1 MLVEVWCDKFESNGK
16 TREPIRFHAGL
27 NTVLGDDNGSNS
39 IGKSTFLMILD
50 FIFGG
55 KDYIKKCTDVQTEV
69 KEHTICF
76 AFCFEGQMYYFSR
89 SNTEYTRV
97 TKCDKEYNPLPGNSK
112 MSLDEYGA
120 FLSNMYGIAVSG
132 LSWRSA
138 IARFIRVYKR
148 ETLDE
153 ERPLRSAKEE
163 KSEAVIKNY
172 MLLYNRFAAV
182 EEQIV
187 LAAQAE
193 DERDAFKKAQ
203 QYETIRIAR
212 NKKEYDDNERHIQD
226 LEEEEQRL
234 AEESSQGLLDLD
246 SVQVSRLSELTEKLS
261 MLKRQNAQIRTR
273 LNAVRREMIEGK
285 KSFVR
290 TYGDLEHFF
299 PGVEFRSIDQVEE
312 LHKNRSKV
320 LTDEYKEAEKS
331 LAASFVLLSQQI
343 LEIEGQI
350 KDIKNIPN
358 VTEAILKE
366 YARITTELYN
376 LRDANRNF
384 NKLEELK
391 RKASEYAKTRDEVI
405 KTQLQT
411 IEIMVN
417 QKMREI
423 SVRILKNERHMPP
436 VLSLEKLNKYT
447 FSTPNDGGTGAQ
459 FRGVITFDLANMQLS
474 HIPFI
479 VHDSVVLKHVEKR
492 VLDEIIQMYDEQGR
506 AGKQVFIAFDMI
518 DSYSEKTQKTLKDN
532 CVLELSPGGNELFG
546 RPWNIESEEK
556 DE

>member
-16 TREPIRFHAGL
+16 TREPIKFHAGL

-76 AFCFEGQMYYFSR
+76 AFCFEGKKYYFSR
-89 SNTEYTRV
+89 NNTEYTRV

-120 FLSNMYGIAVSG
+120 FLSNMYGIAVAG

-138 IARFIRVYKR
+138 VARFIRVYKR

-172 MLLYNRFAAV
+172 MLLHDRFAAV
-182 EEQIV
+182 EEQIL

-193 DERDAFKKAQ
+193 DEREAFKKAQ

-212 NKKEYDDNERHIQD
+212 NKKEYDDNERHIRD

-234 AEESSQGLLDLD
+234 AEKSSQGLLDLD
-246 SVQVSRLSELTEKLS
+246 SVQASRLSELTEKLS

-285 KSFVR
+285 KSFAR
-290 TYGDLEHFF
+290 TYGDLERFF
-299 PGVEFRSIDQVEE
+299 PGVEFRSIDQVEVF
-312 LHKNRSKV
+312 HKKLSKV

-331 LAASFVLLSQQI
+331 LAGTFVLLSQQI

-391 RKASEYAKTRDEVI
+391 KKASEYAKTRDEVI
-405 KTQLQT
+405 KAQLQT
-411 IEIMVN
+411 MEIMVN

-436 VLSLEKLNKYT
+436 VLSLERLNKYT

-518 DSYSEKTQKTLKDN
+518 DSYSEGTQKTLKDN

-546 RPWNIESEEK
+546 RAWNIESEEK